1 MNAVATLTDAR
12 GVPVAA
18 GDQVRILA
26 VTPDPDMDEDDRDM
40 IEFMI
45 GAVCEVDRIDAHG
58 QAWVTMWWSCADGV
72 ATSSVA
78 LAGDQIERQPAAGL
92 SPAR

>member
-1 MNAVATLTDAR
+1 MNAVATLNDAR
-12 GVPVAA
+12 GAPVAA

-26 VTPDPDMDEDDRDM
+26 VSPDPDMDEDDREM

-45 GAVCEVDRIDAHG
+45 GSVCEVDRIDAAG

-78 LAGDQIERQPAAGL
+78 LEGEQIERVGA
-92 SPAR
+92 

>member
-1 MNAVATLTDAR
+1 MNAVATLNDAR
-12 GVPVAA
+12 GAPVAA

-26 VTPDPDMDEDDRDM
+26 VSPDPDMDEDDREM

-45 GAVCEVDRIDAHG
+45 GSVCEVDRIDATG

-78 LAGDQIERQPAAGL
+78 LEGEQIERVGA
-92 SPAR
+92 